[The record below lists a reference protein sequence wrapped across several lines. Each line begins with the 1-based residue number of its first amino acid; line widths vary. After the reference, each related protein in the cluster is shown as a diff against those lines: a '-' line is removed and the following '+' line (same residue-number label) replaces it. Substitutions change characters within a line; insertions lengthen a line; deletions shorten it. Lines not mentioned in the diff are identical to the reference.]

1 MLKGLWWLLRFGLR
15 GALWLLLLAL
25 ILACITAWLYVRQAT
40 PRTQGDMLMPNIPA
54 GAQSELRID
63 RDGHGIPTIRAASLR
78 EAMYGLGVVHSQ
90 DRLWQLETHRRIGS
104 GRMAEAFGEAAL
116 ENDKFLRALG
126 VKRAAQKQWAQTK
139 GEARE
144 VLEAYTA
151 GINDVIAHQTKAR
164 PPEMVILGL
173 PLDPW
178 TPADSMAWATMMAW
192 DLGGNWGSELMRMR
206 LALKLPLARVNDV
219 MPPYAGDQPLATAD
233 YAALYQSLKLG
244 AAQVTQSTGGV
255 NVTQGLGD
263 VIDRTLAAAPP
274 SGVEGTGSNNW
285 VLAGSHTTTGKPLL
299 ANDPHLKLTTPALW
313 YFARIEVPGMKVA
326 GATMPGLPS
335 VVLGQNEHLAWGFT
349 NTGPDVQDL
358 YLERIA
364 EGDGTRPSN
373 AQRYDSPNGPQ
384 AFEVVQE
391 TIKVKDK
398 PDVMFTA
405 RSTRHGPVISDA
417 GTTPDLLGQSKDG
430 PRYAISMRWTALD
443 DDVDPI
449 GVALAMM
456 RADSVK
462 AFVAATRTWVAPM
475 QNMVVA
481 DKAGSIAMVAP
492 GRIPLRGPD
501 HDLKGF
507 VPAPGWDAKY
517 DWTGALDVD
526 QTPREFDPARG
537 WIATANQRVVTP
549 EYPHF
554 LTSEWAIPF
563 RQQRI
568 EQLLQAKPRHSMDD
582 LRNIQ
587 ADVKSLGV
595 DALLPLLHK
604 AQSSH
609 PLAAAALAQ
618 LKDFDGGMSP
628 GAVAPSIYW
637 VWLRHLTQQILAD
650 ELGAEYFERTI
661 ATRQYRDAVSGILA
675 RNDAWWCDD
684 KNTAVAETC
693 ATQSDTAFTRALEEL
708 QARFGTDVKTW
719 QWGVLH
725 QARSEHRPFSRV
737 KPLAKLFEL
746 RTPMGGDT
754 FTVNVSRVGFKAD
767 PTTGER
773 YLNEHA
779 ASLRAL
785 YDVGDLS
792 QSRFMHSTGQ
802 SGLFWSDHYRDFVDP
817 WTRVDYVP
825 VWAPE
830 GPAAA
835 TLTLKRGG

>member
-1 MLKGLWWLLRFGLR
+1 MLKGLWWLLRVGLR
-15 GALWLLLLAL
+15 SVLWLALLAL
-25 ILACITAWLYVRQAT
+25 ILGCITAWLYARQAT
-40 PRTQGDMLMPNIPA
+40 PRTQGDLLMPNVPA
-54 GAQSELRID
+54 APGGSVSELRID
-63 RDGHGIPTIRAASLR
+63 RDSHGIPTIRAASLK
-78 EAMYGLGVVHSQ
+78 EAMYGLGVVHAQ

-126 VKRAAQKQWAQTK
+126 VKRAAEKQWAQTK

-151 GINDVIAHQTKAR
+151 GINDVIQHQTKAR
-164 PPEMVILGL
+164 PPEMLILRL
-173 PLDPW
+173 PLEPW

-192 DLGGNWGSELMRMR
+192 DLGNNWGGELMRMR
-206 LALKLPLARVNDV
+206 LALKLPLARVNEV
-219 MPPYAGDQPLATAD
+219 MPPYADDKPLATAD

-244 AAQVTQSTGGV
+244 AVQ
-255 NVTQGLGD
+255 VTQGLGD

-358 YLERIA
+358 YLERLDY
-364 EGDGTRPSN
+364 GN
-373 AQRYDSPNGPQ
+373 AQRYDAPNGPQ
-384 AFEVVQE
+384 AFQVVQE
-391 TIKVKDK
+391 IIKVKDK
-398 PDVMFTA
+398 PDVAFAA

-417 GTTPDLLGQSKDG
+417 GTVPDVLGGSKDA
-430 PRYAISMRWTALD
+430 PRFAISMRWTALD

-456 RADSVK
+456 RATSVK
-462 AFVAATRTWVAPM
+462 DFVAATRTWVAPM

-481 DKAGSIAMVAP
+481 DKLGSIAMVAP

-507 VPAPGWDAKY
+507 VPAPGWEAKY
-517 DWTGALDVD
+517 DWVGTLDVD
-526 QTPREFDPARG
+526 QTPREFDPERG
-537 WIATANQRVVTP
+537 WIATANQRVVP
-549 EYPHF
+549 ADYPHF

-568 EQLLQAKPRHSMDD
+568 EQLLKAKPRHSLDD

-587 ADVKSLGV
+587 ADVQSLGV
-595 DALLPLLHK
+595 NTLLPWLKK
-604 AQSSH
+604 AQSTH
-609 PLAAAALAQ
+609 PLATAAMAQ
-618 LKDFDGGMSP
+618 LKDFDGAMSP

-650 ELGAEYFERTI
+650 ELGAEYFERSL
-661 ATRQYRDAVSGILA
+661 ATRQYRDAVSGVMA
-675 RNDAWWCDD
+675 RDDAWWCDD
-684 KNTAVAETC
+684 KTTAAAETC
-693 ATQSDTAFTRALEEL
+693 AAQADTALSRALDEL
-708 QARFGTDVKTW
+708 DARFGKDVKAW
-719 QWGVLH
+719 HWGALH

-802 SGLFWSDHYRDFVDP
+802 SGIPWSAHYRDFVDP
-817 WTRVDYVP
+817 WARVEYVP
-825 VWAPE
+825 VWAPD

-835 TLTLKRGG
+835 TLTVKRGG